1 MDPRRLFALRHHA
14 EPFFRAARGGFAYY
28 FAGVG
33 RVTPTGTARS
43 WLKQPRWRR
52 YQEAQR

>member
-33 RVTPTGTARS
+33 CVTPTGTARS